1 MNIPTRKTAGKLPS
15 ARFVVYDVSNRT
27 DSGWWFAKNSRI
39 KAKTSIPRISA
50 PTPML
55 LMIDSRRTPA
65 MLMIVVVKRAMSPM
79 NDCMSS
85 DGIGD
90 GSASLIVSG

>member
-1 MNIPTRKTAGKLPS
+1 
-15 ARFVVYDVSNRT
+15 
-27 DSGWWFAKNSRI
+27 
-39 KAKTSIPRISA
+39 
-50 PTPML
+50 
-55 LMIDSRRTPA
+55 
-65 MLMIVVVKRAMSPM
+65 MLMIVVVKRAISPM